1 MPSQRAGQKAAPTKE
16 SGGRHRDISGRELG
30 LVGLLGVF
38 GAALLLGTAFFLK
51 DVDWIKYS
59 TSPSLLLPLL
69 LIIGV
74 MLLITSLAAY
84 AIVLHGLQLSGAGV
98 HALGLPEGS
107 VRAVLALALLLV
119 FAIMSVFLF
128 IQLQHPSGRV
138 STGLTAE
145 QVGLFAPGQ
154 VLSIDP
160 EASTSPQT
168 FTVSV
173 ATADP
178 AASQVAQQLVT
189 VLATLVTA
197 VAAFYFGAS
206 SVKEAGATAVKL
218 YTSTA
223 GTGDKGDTE
232 GKADSG
238 VKTDTGGDQG
248 KADSGVKTDTGG

>member
-1 MPSQRAGQKAAPTKE
+1 MAMPSQRADQQAAPTKE
-16 SGGRHRDISGRELG
+16 SVAQDRDISRRELG
-30 LVGLLGVF
+30 LVALLGVF
-38 GAALLLGTAFFLK
+38 DAALLLGTALFLNNA
-51 DVDWIKYS
+51 DWNNS
-59 TSPSLLLPLL
+59 VTSPSLLLPLL
-69 LIIGV
+69 LTVGV
-74 MLLITSLAAY
+74 ILLITSLAAY
-84 AIVLHGLQLSGAGV
+84 AIVLHGLQISGAGV

-128 IQLQHPSGRV
+128 IQLQHPSGRL

-154 VLSIDP
+154 VLFIDP
-160 EASTSPQT
+160 EAGTSPQT

-173 ATADP
+173 ATANP

-206 SVKEAGATAVKL
+206 SVKEAGVTAVQQF
-218 YTSTA
+218 TSTG
-223 GTGDKGDTE
+223 GTPSK
-232 GKADSG
+232 
-238 VKTDTGGDQG
+238 VDTGN
-248 KADSGVKTDTGG
+248 TGGAAKAVPEVETSTT